1 MERARDLP
9 KAIQPESGIVEHTAR
24 LKGLQARSGNSPSHP
39 SHLSPVWS
47 GNCGLLTL
55 PLTSEGTEVTGQ
67 VWGDSRTEHPCAF
80 WPRVKE
86 RHLEQVSPD
95 LLSSRTDA

>member
-1 MERARDLP
+1 M
-9 KAIQPESGIVEHTAR
+9 
-24 LKGLQARSGNSPSHP
+24 
-39 SHLSPVWS
+39 
-47 GNCGLLTL
+47 TL